1 MNVAFIISSAI
12 DLGNGA
18 KFNFI
23 GKKVRSVFSAEE
35 RFEQTQF
42 TLSNI
47 DSFFPDVKKYIFDV
61 GKNSDRYKDNLSY
74 VKNLDFIS
82 IEKINKEASEK
93 CITLQSKGWCESIGT
108 YIFLENKKDELKKYD
123 FLIKISGRYFY
134 KNFNKKFLTSD
145 NLDKILS
152 KKIYKWNWKNSWGF
166 PEFLNQDGILYWMP
180 TTTYCIPR
188 FCFETYKSSIENIK
202 NFYEH
207 NKDSNFIQIDFE
219 AIMFH
224 FLLKDKYF
232 IETDWTCEGLGGVD
246 GKLSVY

>member
-1 MNVAFIISSAI
+1 MDDYNPFLVYVLDEILFKGYTHSKRGSGLTKIPEKVLKLDVCEGINI
-12 DLGNGA
+12 
-18 KFNFI
+18 
-23 GKKVRSVFSAEE
+23 KKE
-35 RFEQTQF
+35 
-42 TLSNI
+42 I
-47 DSFFPDVKKYIFDV
+47 KDIFV
-61 GKNSDRYKDNLSY
+61 YHYK
-74 VKNLDFIS
+74 
-82 IEKINKEASEK
+82 
-93 CITLQSKGWCESIGT
+93 
-108 YIFLENKKDELKKYD
+108 
-123 FLIKISGRYFY
+123 
-134 KNFNKKFLTSD
+134 
-145 NLDKILS
+145 DKILS

-166 PEFLNQDGILYWMP
+166 PEFLNQDGMLYWMP

-202 NFYEH
+202 NFYED